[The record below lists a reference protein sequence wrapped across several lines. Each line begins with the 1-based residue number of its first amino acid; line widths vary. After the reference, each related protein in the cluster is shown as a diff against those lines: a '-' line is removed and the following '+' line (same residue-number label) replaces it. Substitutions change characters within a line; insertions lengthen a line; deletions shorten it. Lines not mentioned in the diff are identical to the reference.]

1 MTSRRLL
8 DTAAAVETTVGRQH
22 LVRVGALG
30 HVGRFTAV
38 DAVRYPR
45 NSRVVVR
52 TGRGLEVGEVLSPPG
67 ESADNGS
74 ADGSILR
81 GLTIEDQLLAA
92 RLEKNRQAAFE
103 ACAARLTAISSTAVL
118 MDVEHLFDG
127 QTLLFYFLG
136 EVTPELEAITDE
148 LAELYETHVQF
159 RRFTE
164 AVDTGCG
171 PGCGTDAAAGCK
183 TCVSGCAVA
192 SACHTRGGHQH

>member
-1 MTSRRLL
+1 M
-8 DTAAAVETTVGRQH
+8 GRQH

-45 NSRVVVR
+45 DERVVVR
-52 TGRGLEVGEVLSPPG
+52 TGRGLELGQVLAPPG
-67 ESADNGS
+67 DEPDTSS

-81 GLTIEDQLLAA
+81 GLTVEDQLLAA

-103 ACAARLTAISSTAVL
+103 ACAARLDAARSPAVL

-127 QTLLFYFLG
+127 RTLVFYFLG
-136 EVTPELEAITDE
+136 EMTDKLQALTDE
-148 LAELYETHVQF
+148 LAELYEAHVQF

-164 AVDTGCG
+164 AVSEGCG
-171 PGCGTDAAAGCK
+171 PGCGTETAAGCK

-192 SACHTRGGHQH
+192 GACATRGHQHH